1 MSFSQIVI
9 IISLISFLVVGLV
22 VKRSSMK
29 SYSEFTMKRGGLG
42 WFTIACGISMTYAG
56 GAAILTTA
64 SIGYSFKWYA
74 LIDPIALL
82 IGLLITILLFNK
94 YRDNKG
100 TTISELLSF
109 DNKAMNVLTG
119 IVTSFTFIL
128 IVAAQFVALSKL
140 LAPYFPSVNPL
151 LITFFVSTGIFSYV
165 FFGGFNSVTKTDIL
179 QYILITIFLVLPML
193 FFALFMADNQVAA
206 GNTHSFVAMPIDY
219 IILFSIPI
227 VFTPL
232 SQDINLRVK
241 SAKNSRQGKLGLMIG
256 GLFYLSI
263 TLAAAYVGVYMGKH
277 GIALSDPEQAIP
289 IFFKDAFP
297 KLGFFAIIAT
307 LSAIVSSL
315 DSYTLN
321 SITSISNDII
331 RPLSTRN
338 DNPPRNIKIAAIIT
352 YILAMAIALFF
363 NKVLALSMTSLL
375 VYISVL
381 LPISMANILKLKG
394 SQIFVMT
401 IVEILFIV
409 MVEVTKIELSPKAIV
424 YPVFGCSISLVFW
437 LINTLYHGNK
447 TK

>member
-1 MSFSQIVI
+1 MSISQIII

-22 VKRSSMK
+22 VKRSSME
-29 SYSEFTMKRGGLG
+29 SYSGFTMKRGELG

-94 YRDNKG
+94 YRNNKG

-109 DNKAMNVLTG
+109 DSKAMNVLTG
-119 IVTSFTFIL
+119 IVTTFTFIL

-140 LAPYFPSVNPL
+140 LSPYFPSVNPL

-193 FFALFMADNQVAA
+193 YFALFGADNQIDDMT
-206 GNTHSFVAMPIDY
+206 THSFVVMPIDY

-241 SAKNSRQGKLGLMIG
+241 SAKNPRQGKLGLLIG
-256 GLFYLSI
+256 GFFYLSI

-277 GIALSDPEQAIP
+277 GIELSDPEQAIP
-289 IFFKDAFP
+289 IFFKDSFP
-297 KLGFFAIIAT
+297 MVGFFAIIAT

-331 RPLSTRN
+331 RPLSKRE
-338 DNPPRNIKIAAIIT
+338 DNPPRNIKIAAVIT
-352 YILAMAIALFF
+352 YLLAMVIALFF
-363 NKVLALSMTSLL
+363 NKVLSLSMTSLL

-381 LPISMANILKLKG
+381 LPVAMANTLKLKE
-394 SQIFVMT
+394 SQTFVMT

-409 MVEVTKIELSPKAIV
+409 MVEVTKLDISHKAIV
-424 YPVFGCSISLVFW
+424 YPLFGCSITILVW
-437 LINTLYHGNK
+437 LINTCYHGNK